1 MSCNQIYS
9 LIEKET
15 EMFIERYIHLMISHG
30 FTIDVVNDKLHQMV
44 VNEVLKVIRE
54 SQDSTFNRLIAR
66 MDDSS
71 PMVDIPDNIHSPDE
85 FVEWVRTR

>member
-1 MSCNQIYS
+1 MSIDS

-44 VNEVLKVIRE
+44 VNEVLKVIRK
-54 SQDSTFNRLIAR
+54 SQDSLFTRLIVR
-66 MDDSS
+66 MDDNS
-71 PMVDIPDNIHSPDE
+71 PMVDIPDSIHSPDE
-85 FVEWVRTR
+85 FVEWIRTR